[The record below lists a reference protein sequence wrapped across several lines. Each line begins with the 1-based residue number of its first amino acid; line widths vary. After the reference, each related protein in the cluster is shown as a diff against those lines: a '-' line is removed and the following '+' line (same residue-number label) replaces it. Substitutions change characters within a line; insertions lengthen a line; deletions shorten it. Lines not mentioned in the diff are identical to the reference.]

1 MTEQTDFT
9 AKGTEGST
17 SELNEPI
24 TMSSKQFEGKEV
36 LIGQL
41 VGEDEGEKQ
50 SAISCRINSS
60 TNQLATKQQPRDG
73 YGE

>member
-1 MTEQTDFT
+1 
-9 AKGTEGST
+9 
-17 SELNEPI
+17 
-24 TMSSKQFEGKEV
+24 MSQSRCLVKQFEGKEV

-41 VGEDEGEKQ
+41 VDEDEGQKQ

-73 YGE
+73 DGE

>member
-1 MTEQTDFT
+1 M
-9 AKGTEGST
+9 A
-17 SELNEPI
+17 L
-24 TMSSKQFEGKEV
+24 MSLMSQSRCLVKQFEGKEV

-73 YGE
+73 DGE